1 MKEPIIFITKAYHH
15 YETIR
20 DVLQKHALNYP
31 VYYGKDSESCLEIAR
46 ELVEKGAKVL
56 EEFIS
61 EYRKNRVEQQ

>member
-46 ELVEKGAKVL
+46 ELVEKGAKV
-56 EEFIS
+56 
-61 EYRKNRVEQQ
+61 